1 MSHPEW
7 EKKST
12 DEPIWEGPRVLE
24 EWELADYDEETRFK
38 IETILDAMDWPQLL
52 IFKYGDSDR
61 VVAPFV
67 VGVSSE
73 GNPLLRGY
81 QLEGNSRSG
90 KGAGWRV
97 FQIEK
102 MDALENHQDFF
113 DRADFEFDETYPW
126 VYKVLKML

>member
-1 MSHPEW
+1 MSRPEW
-7 EKKST
+7 QKRKEG
-12 DEPIWEGPRVLE
+12 DPVYEGPRV
-24 EWELADYDEETRFK
+24 ADAVDLSEFGVETK
-38 IETILDAMDWPQLL
+38 AKVETILDAMDWPQLL
-52 IFKYGDSDR
+52 FFRYSGSDR